1 MKRNKRKN
9 RRYWIFG
16 ILAFLALITVLSVG
30 KRGFLQQIRV
40 YRAKRQLQR
49 EIERLEERK
58 RALEEEKQKL
68 DDPEY
73 IEKIAREEYG
83 MAKEK
88 EKVYNVVPKEK

>member
-1 MKRNKRKN
+1 MKRTKRKN

-16 ILAFLALITVLSVG
+16 ILAFLALIIVLSVG